1 MPKNNQ
7 YIDKK
12 TTKIAY
18 LAFTNIIDKIKSE
31 GNMDIIDLNPNYSD
45 IDKTYIRMM
54 YDEYNDTLKAN
65 NVMEFQDEFI
75 NVNELV
81 ERNPTF
87 FDDYGFEHIIVD
99 EFQDTNPVQI
109 ELLKK
114 IQNNASYKSLYCVG
128 DFQQSIMVS

>member
-1 MPKNNQ
+1 
-7 YIDKK
+7 
-12 TTKIAY
+12 
-18 LAFTNIIDKIKSE
+18 
-31 GNMDIIDLNPNYSD
+31 MDIIDLNPDYSD

-109 ELLKK
+109 ELLKRYR
-114 IQNNASYKSLYCVG
+114 ITHHINHYIV
-128 DFQQSIMVS
+128 